1 MSRVS
6 LQEAMEFLKEIDVW
20 HEFKFSDDQIMRVAP
35 ELQDFGREVLARAMV
50 LIKTM
55 EKKPSPAK
63 IMQMCREQQI
73 TIRSERALETSPEED
88 PSTWMTSKEYARTQG
103 FETLLE
109 LIKHKIEE
117 QQASE
122 VKGESTTVDTQP
134 QSSTLDPSIEK
145 AIIDMEES
153 A

>member
-1 MSRVS
+1 MSRVP
-6 LQEAMEFLKEIDVW
+6 LNEDIQFLKSIDVW
-20 HEFKFSDDQIMRVAP
+20 HEFKFSDQQLMRVAP
-35 ELQDFGREVLARAMV
+35 ELQDFGREVLNRAMV

-63 IMQMCREQQI
+63 IMQLCREQQI
-73 TIRSERALETSPEED
+73 SIRSEKALETSPEED

-103 FETLLE
+103 FDTLLE

-122 VKGESTTVDTQP
+122 VEQTNTAP
-134 QSSTLDPSIEK
+134 QSSLLDPSIESV
-145 AIIDMEES
+145 IDNLEDS

>member
-73 TIRSERALETSPEED
+73 
-88 PSTWMTSKEYARTQG
+88 
-103 FETLLE
+103 LLE
-109 LIKHKIEE
+109 VRELWRQVQRKIH
-117 QQASE
+117 QL
-122 VKGESTTVDTQP
+122 G
-134 QSSTLDPSIEK
+134 
-145 AIIDMEES
+145 
-153 A
+153 

>member
-6 LQEAMEFLKEIDVW
+6 LQEAMAFLKEIDVW

-35 ELQDFGREVLARAMV
+35 ELQDFGREVLNRAMV
-50 LIKTM
+50 LTKTM

-63 IMQMCREQQI
+63 IMQLCREQQI
-73 TIRSERALETSPEED
+73 TIKSERALETSPEED

-103 FETLLE
+103 FDTLLE

-122 VKGESTTVDTQP
+122 VKGSSTTVDTQP
-134 QSSTLDPSIEK
+134 QTSTLDPSIEK
-145 AIIDMEES
+145 AITEMEES

>member
-6 LQEAMEFLKEIDVW
+6 LQEAMAFLKEIDVW

-35 ELQDFGREVLARAMV
+35 ELQDFGREVLNRAMV

-63 IMQMCREQQI
+63 IMQLCREQQI

-88 PSTWMTSKEYARTQG
+88 PSTWMTSKEYAQTQG
-103 FETLLE
+103 FDTLLE

-122 VKGESTTVDTQP
+122 VEQSNKTAP
-134 QSSTLDPSIEK
+134 QSPLLDPSIEK
-145 AIIDMEES
+145 AITDMEES

>member
-6 LQEAMEFLKEIDVW
+6 LQEAMAFLKEIDVW

-35 ELQDFGREVLARAMV
+35 ELQDFGREVLNRAMV

-63 IMQMCREQQI
+63 IMQLCREQQI
-73 TIRSERALETSPEED
+73 TIKSERALETSPEED

-103 FETLLE
+103 FDTLLE

-122 VKGESTTVDTQP
+122 VKGSSTTVDTQP
-134 QSSTLDPSIEK
+134 QTSTLDPSIEK
-145 AIIDMEES
+145 AITEMEES

>member
-6 LQEAMEFLKEIDVW
+6 LQEAMAFLKEIDVW

-35 ELQDFGREVLARAMV
+35 ELQDFGREVLNRAMV

-63 IMQMCREQQI
+63 IMQLCREQQI
-73 TIRSERALETSPEED
+73 SIRSEKALETSPEED
-88 PSTWMTSKEYARTQG
+88 PSTWMTSKEYAQTQG

-122 VKGESTTVDTQP
+122 VK
-134 QSSTLDPSIEK
+134 QSDNHSSLLDPSIEK

>member
-1 MSRVS
+1 MRVS
-6 LQEAMEFLKEIDVW
+6 LKEAMAFLKEVDVW
-20 HEFKFSDDQIMRVAP
+20 HEFKFSDDQLMRVAP
-35 ELQDFGREVLARAMV
+35 ELQDFGREVLARALE

-63 IMQMCREQQI
+63 IMQLCREQQI
-73 TIRSERALETSPEED
+73 NIRSERALETSPEED

-103 FETLLE
+103 FDTLLE

-122 VKGESTTVDTQP
+122 VKGSSNSVDTQP
-134 QSSTLDPSIEK
+134 QKSTLDPSIEK
-145 AIIDMEES
+145 AITDMEDSE
-153 A
+153 

>member
-1 MSRVS
+1 MSRRVP
-6 LQEAMEFLKEIDVW
+6 LNDAIQFLKSIDVW
-20 HEFKFSDDQIMRVAP
+20 HEFKFSDEQLMRVAP
-35 ELQDFGREVLARAMV
+35 ELQDFGREVLARALE

-63 IMQMCREQQI
+63 IMQMCRDQQVI
-73 TIRSERALETSPEED
+73 IKSERALETSPEED
-88 PSTWMTSKEYARTQG
+88 PSTWMTSKEYAQSQG
-103 FETLLE
+103 FPTLTA

-122 VKGESTTVDTQP
+122 VEQSNTAP
-134 QSSTLDPSIEK
+134 QSSLLDPSIK
-145 AIIDMEES
+145 KIIEDLEDS